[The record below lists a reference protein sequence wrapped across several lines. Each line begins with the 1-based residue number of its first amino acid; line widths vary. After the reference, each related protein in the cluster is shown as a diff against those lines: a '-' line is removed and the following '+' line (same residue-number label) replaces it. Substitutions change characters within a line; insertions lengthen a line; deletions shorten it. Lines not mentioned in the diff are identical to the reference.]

1 VTTIDV
7 TPVDESQTRS
17 ASSVAPSEAVAN
29 IVSEGLDPV
38 YQGMPATRMPA
49 WLVYAMIALALYFL
63 WGED

>member
-7 TPVDESQTRS
+7 TPVDERETHS

-29 IVSEGLDPV
+29 IVSEGLDPT

-49 WLVYAMIALALYFL
+49 WLIYAMIAVAVYFL